1 MSAERLLRLLSMFT
15 ARRHWGG
22 DELADRLGVTP
33 RTIRRDVER
42 LRDLGYQIH
51 AVPGPAG
58 GYELGGGSATPPL
71 LLDDDAAVAVA
82 LGLRAVAAGA
92 VAGGAVAGMAEAAG
106 RAAAVVERVLPGR
119 LTRRVDA
126 LHAAVVPLRPPL
138 GDAPEVSAETLSLIA
153 LACRDGER
161 LRFGYT
167 DSRGRAT
174 RRHVEPYRLV
184 FTARHW
190 YLVAH
195 DVDKR
200 EWRSFRLDR
209 LDQKPGHDTA
219 EGSAG
224 YADGRHR
231 GGPQRTGVRS
241 RPPDPPDAARFV
253 AEGIASGGYLH
264 QARVRIAA
272 PAPAVAALVPP
283 QAAVIEAIDDTSCLL
298 ISGSD
303 YLDAIAMHLALLDLP
318 FTPLEPPELASR
330 CAALARRLAGAA
342 TSATQSPEPASP
354 EQPLPVDAGQGR

>member
-1 MSAERLLRLLSMFT
+1 MSAERLLRLLALFT

-22 DELADRLGVTP
+22 EELAERLAVTP
-33 RTIRRDVER
+33 RTVRRDVER

-71 LLDDDAAVAVA
+71 LLDDDAAVAVT

-119 LTRRVDA
+119 LAHRVDA
-126 LHAAVVPLRPPL
+126 LRTAIVPAGPPS
-138 GDAPEVSAETLSLIA
+138 GDGPEVSAETLAVIA

-167 DSRGRAT
+167 NARGAPS

-190 YLVAH
+190 YLVAY
-195 DVDKR
+195 DLDKR

-209 LDQKPGHDTA
+209 LDDGPGPGT
-219 EGSAG
+219 GSDRARH
-224 YADGRHR
+224 ADGRHP

-241 RPPDPPDAARFV
+241 RSADPPDAARFV
-253 AEGIASGGYLH
+253 AQGIAFGGFRY

-272 PAPAVAALVPP
+272 PAHLVAARVPP
-283 QAAVIEAIDDTSCLL
+283 SAAVIEAIDDTSCLL
-298 ISGSD
+298 ISGAG
-303 YLDAIAMHLALLDLP
+303 YLDAIAMHLALLDFP
-318 FTPLEPPELASR
+318 FAPLDPPELRDR
-330 CAALARRLAGAA
+330 CAALSRRLADAA
-342 TSATQSPEPASP
+342 SAPVPEA
-354 EQPLPVDAGQGR
+354 

>member
-33 RTIRRDVER
+33 RTVRRDVER

-82 LGLRAVAAGA
+82 IGLRAVAAGA
-92 VAGGAVAGMAEAAG
+92 VAGGAVTGMAEAAG

-126 LHAAVVPLRPPL
+126 LHAAVVPLRPPPD
-138 GDAPEVSAETLSLIA
+138 DAAEVSAQTLAVIA

-161 LRFGYT
+161 LRFAYT
-167 DSRGRAT
+167 DGRGRTT

-209 LDQKPGHDTA
+209 VDQGRGPDDGREPAGRPDGGHP
-219 EGSAG
+219 
-224 YADGRHR
+224 DGRHP

-253 AEGIASGGYLH
+253 AEGIASGGYRH

-272 PAPAVAALVPP
+272 PAPEVAARVPP
-283 QAAVIEAIDDTSCLL
+283 QAAVIEAIDDESCLL
-298 ISGSD
+298 ISGAD
-303 YLDAIAMHLALLDLP
+303 YLDAIAMHLALLGLP
-318 FTPLEPPELASR
+318 FTPLEPPELAGR
-330 CAALARRLAGAA
+330 CAALARRLADAAAAAA
-342 TSATQSPEPASP
+342 T
-354 EQPLPVDAGQGR
+354 DAPGVRG